1 MLESPMKTLTV
12 ISPVYNEEGVIEAFY
27 TELAEVLASLSDRYR
42 STILF
47 VVDRSTDQT
56 LSILKRIASKDHSVQ
71 VLALSSRFGHQ
82 MSLLA
87 GIDHCNADA
96 IVMMDSDLQHPPALI
111 PALLEEY
118 ERGYDVVY
126 TMREDA
132 VGTSLFKRLSSR
144 LFYRLINWLSDIPI
158 SESAADFRLISR
170 LVAEVFQAQIR
181 ERNQFMR
188 GLFNWVGFNS
198 TGVQFRAR
206 NRFAGKTKYSLR
218 RMVRFGLHGIVSFSK
233 KPLHLSIF
241 VGTAFAIFS
250 IAYALIA
257 FVQYFFYA
265 SLPSGWTTLVV
276 LVALS
281 SGIQLICLGLIG
293 EYIGAI
299 FDEVKGRPHYIVSEK
314 VNFNHE

>member
-1 MLESPMKTLTV
+1 MKTLTV

-27 TELAEVLASLSDRYR
+27 TELADVLASLSDRYQ

-56 LSILKRIASKDHSVQ
+56 LSILKRIASKDPSVQ

-111 PALLEEY
+111 PTLLEEY
-118 ERGYDVVY
+118 ERGYDIVY
-126 TMREDA
+126 TLRQDA
-132 VGTSLFKRLSSR
+132 PGTSFFKSLSSR
-144 LFYRLINWLSDIPI
+144 LFYRMINWMSDIPI
-158 SESAADFRLISR
+158 SESAADFRLIAR
-170 LVAEVFQAQIR
+170 PVAEVFQLQIR

-198 TGVQFRAR
+198 TGVPFRAR
-206 NRFAGKTKYSLR
+206 NRHAGKTKYSLR
-218 RMVRFGLHGIVSFSK
+218 RMIRFGLHGIISFSK
-233 KPLHLSIF
+233 KPLQLSIL
-241 VGTAFAIFS
+241 VGTAFAILS
-250 IAYALIA
+250 LVYALIA
-257 FVQYFFYA
+257 VIQYFFYA
-265 SLPSGWTTLVV
+265 YIPSGWTTLAV
-276 LVALS
+276 LISLS
-281 SGIQLICLGLIG
+281 SGIQLICLGLIA

-299 FDEVKGRPHYIVSEK
+299 FDEVKGRPHYIIRERI
-314 VNFNHE
+314 NL